1 MNSEKLSDRVTSVTR
16 STVER
21 ALNDPMFLLTMAAN
35 GVTPGD
41 IEIIVK
47 EILEYLDKTK
57 DICQKL
63 LEEGE

>member
-1 MNSEKLSDRVTSVTR
+1 DPRVNAKAVTR
-16 STVER
+16 SVLER

-47 EILEYLDKTK
+47 EIIEYLEKTK
-57 DICQKL
+57 Q
-63 LEEGE
+63 EAEG

>member
-1 MNSEKLSDRVTSVTR
+1 MNAKEVTR
-16 STVER
+16 SVLER

-47 EILEYLDKTK
+47 DILEYLEKTK
-57 DICQKL
+57 P
-63 LEEGE
+63 EEAEG